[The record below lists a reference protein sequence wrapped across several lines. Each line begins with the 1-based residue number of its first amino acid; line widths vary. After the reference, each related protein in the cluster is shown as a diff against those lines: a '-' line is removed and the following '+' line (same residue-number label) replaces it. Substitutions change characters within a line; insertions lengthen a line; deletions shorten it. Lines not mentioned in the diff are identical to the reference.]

1 MFAMRIP
8 VIVALVACA
17 GVAHAQSDPCSW
29 LTPAQLTK
37 EFNGPFKPPVKTA
50 AIPVWRG
57 QNPGT
62 QCVYSGQRT
71 VMLIVYVDRSTA
83 EAKNTFDGLMGMYYK
98 VESKP
103 SGLGDEAYF
112 DTHMGLHILKGKTRL
127 FIDTGFSDSTKAH
140 HYSRDIAEMVLPSA

>member
-1 MFAMRIP
+1 MRLP
-8 VIVALVACA
+8 LLVALVAWA
-17 GVAHAQSDPCSW
+17 SVARAQSDPCSW

-37 EFNGPFKPPVKTA
+37 EFYGPFKPPVKTS
-50 AIPVWRG
+50 AIPAWAG

-71 VMLIVYVDRSTA
+71 VMLIVYVDRSVA
-83 EAKNTFDGLMGMYYK
+83 EAKRTFEGMMGSFYK

-112 DTHMGLHILKGKTRL
+112 DTHFGLHILKGKTRL

-140 HYSRDIAEMVLPSA
+140 TTRAMSP

>member
-1 MFAMRIP
+1 MSAMRLAL
-8 VIVALVACA
+8 IVAVVGCV
-17 GVAHAQSDPCSW
+17 GVAQAQSDPCSW

-37 EFNGPFKPPVKTA
+37 EFNGPFNPPEKKPAVPVY
-50 AIPVWRG
+50 RG

-62 QCVYSGQRT
+62 KCIYSGQRT
-71 VMLIVYVDRSTA
+71 VLLTVYVDRSAA
-83 EAKNTFDGLMGMYYK
+83 EAKSTFDKLIGSYFQ

-112 DTHMGLHILKGKTRL
+112 DTRLGLHILKGKTRL

-140 HYSRDIAEMVLPSA
+140 QYSRDIALMVLPNA